1 MIRVHVWAQTP
12 GGKTLRRQR
21 AFGSWPEASGWLR
34 ALKRGRWARLYE
46 SAPTGGSH
54 FLEGRTP
61 RGGRLEILAKEGA

>member
-1 MIRVHVWAQTP
+1 MIRIHVWARTP
-12 GGKTLRRQR
+12 RGKTLRRQR
-21 AFGSWPEASGWLR
+21 AFGSWLEASAWLW

-61 RGGRLEILAKEGA
+61 RGGRLEVLAREEA